1 MTVVAVA
8 AAVAAGSAVAVECR
22 AVLSVDKRCQPNN
35 SMRQLEH
42 LHSLPHRRR
51 IAPLLNN
58 PSIRVWLVVAAAA
71 ETEVCVERWIC
82 VPNRVEAEVGFSV
95 MKYYFVDEPV
105 SCKIEMYN

>member
-1 MTVVAVA
+1 MTVVA
-8 AAVAAGSAVAVECR
+8 AVAVVVAAVECR
-22 AVLSVDKRCQPNN
+22 AVLSVDKRCQLSN

-58 PSIRVWLVVAAAA
+58 PSIRVWLAVAAAA

-82 VPNRVEAEVGFSV
+82 APNRVEAEVGFSV
-95 MKYYFVDEPV
+95 MKYDFVDEPV
-105 SCKIEMYN
+105 SCKIEMCN